1 MKTYR
6 LMLLCAAIGSSLSV
20 VPAAKANDGQSRTGD
35 SWVTAKA
42 KIALFA
48 DSRVKGREINV
59 ETKDGLV
66 MLRGMVDSDE
76 AKNAA
81 AEIAK
86 SVDGATSVKN
96 ELQVVARPQR
106 KTAEEKDEVITSRV
120 QQRLHGLKHSNISVK
135 TNAGVVS
142 LTGEADDLFISAK
155 ASWKAWMVQGVK
167 SVKNDLT
174 VKGKT

>member
-1 MKTYR
+1 MKIYR
-6 LMLLCAAIGSSLSV
+6 SVLLSAIVCGSTIGAHTARAS
-20 VPAAKANDGQSRTGD
+20 DGQSQSRD
-35 SWVTAKA
+35 SWVTAKT
-42 KIALFA
+42 KIALFG
-48 DSRVKGREINV
+48 DFRVKGTEINV

-66 MLRGMVDSDE
+66 MLRGKVDSDE
-76 AKNAA
+76 AKSAA

-96 ELQVVARPQR
+96 ELQVVPRPQR

-120 QQRLHGLKHSNISVK
+120 QHRLQGLKHANISVK

-142 LTGEADDLFISAK
+142 LTGDADDLITSAK
-155 ASWKAWMVQGVK
+155 ASWKAWMVHGVK

-174 VKGKT
+174 VKEKK

>member
-1 MKTYR
+1 
-6 LMLLCAAIGSSLSV
+6 MLLSAIICGSTIGARTARAS
-20 VPAAKANDGQSRTGD
+20 DGQRQSHD
-35 SWVTAKA
+35 SWVTAKT
-42 KIALFA
+42 KIALFG
-48 DSRVKGREINV
+48 DFRVKGTEINV

-76 AKNAA
+76 AKSAA

-96 ELQVVARPQR
+96 ELQVVPRPQR

-120 QQRLHGLKHSNISVK
+120 QHRLHGLKHSNISVK

-142 LTGEADDLFISAK
+142 LTGEADDLITSAK
-155 ASWKAWMVQGVK
+155 ASWKAWMVHGVK

-174 VKGKT
+174 VKEKKK